1 MPDPVDRAC
10 EASEA
15 VEFLGRL
22 RHDFPMDDFARMLMA
37 SRAGLW
43 AWLDGTGSPELP
55 DVQRMLEIRD
65 LLTGHFGDD
74 LRTAYRVWRSQ
85 ARSGASLGSLFAA
98 SIIDHE
104 AVAAQM
110 ELLRSSVANLKAGD
124 ERRRKHPF
132 RTATGRNGAIDDLSV
147 ASFHRD

>member
-1 MPDPVDRAC
+1 MPEPVHRAC

-22 RHDFPMDDFARMLMA
+22 RHDFPMDEVARMLMA
-37 SRAGLW
+37 SRALLW

-85 ARSGASLGSLFAA
+85 GRSGANLGSLFAA
-98 SIIDHE
+98 SIINHE

-124 ERRRKHPF
+124 DRRRKHPF
-132 RTATGRNGAIDDLSV
+132 TTATGRNGAINDLPV

>member
-1 MPDPVDRAC
+1 MDEVA
-10 EASEA
+10 
-15 VEFLGRL
+15 RL
-22 RHDFPMDDFARMLMA
+22 LLS
-37 SRAGLW
+37 SRALLW

-85 ARSGASLGSLFAA
+85 ERSGASLGSLFAA

>member
-22 RHDFPMDDFARMLMA
+22 RHDFPMDEIARMLMT
-37 SRAGLW
+37 SRALLW
-43 AWLDGTGSPELP
+43 AWLDGSRSPERP
-55 DVQRMLEIRD
+55 DVQRMLDIRD